1 VRDFLARES
10 AFDRDP
16 RLKILEAADVQE
28 RCVRVRAKFAGPDAD
43 AARRDK
49 ITARQEFTFGG
60 GRHDPVEFKEMATEV
75 LEQATE
81 ERLIRRRASIEE
93 FWSLPE
99 SVLPTEY
106 IDGEIIM
113 APAPTVLHQLV
124 QGNIYSA
131 LRTFVQ
137 GKGLGW
143 IFGPPLDV
151 VMPTGEVVQP
161 DVFFLN
167 TRQTERVR
175 RAKRVE
181 EVPPFLVEILS
192 PGSVTHDTV
201 RKREVYEKNG
211 VREYWIVDVEGRTI
225 AQLLL
230 RRKHYV
236 LTELGESDVIKAS
249 VLAGFEMTVGEL
261 LGV

>member
-1 VRDFLARES
+1 VIKSAARES
-10 AFDRDP
+10 T
-16 RLKILEAADVQE
+16 LS
-28 RCVRVRAKFAGPDAD
+28 
-43 AARRDK
+43 
-49 ITARQEFTFGG
+49 G
-60 GRHDPVEFKEMATEV
+60 GRHDPGEFQEMATEV

-81 ERLIRRRASIEE
+81 ERLIRRRATVEE

-113 APAPTVLHQLV
+113 APSPTVPHQLV
-124 QGNIYSA
+124 QGNVYSA

-137 GKGLGW
+137 GKGAGW

-151 VMPTGEVVQP
+151 VLPTGEVVQP
-161 DVFFLN
+161 DVFLLKAKH
-167 TRQTERVR
+167 TERVR

-192 PGSVTHDTV
+192 PGSITHDTV

-211 VREYWIVDVEGRTI
+211 VREYWIVDVEERSI
-225 AQLLL
+225 AQLVL
-230 RRKHYV
+230 RKKHYA
-236 LTELGESDVIKAS
+236 LTELGESDTIKGA
-249 VLAGFEMTVGEL
+249 VLAGFEMNVGEL
-261 LGV
+261 LGP

>member
-1 VRDFLARES
+1 
-10 AFDRDP
+10 
-16 RLKILEAADVQE
+16 
-28 RCVRVRAKFAGPDAD
+28 
-43 AARRDK
+43 
-49 ITARQEFTFGG
+49 
-60 GRHDPVEFKEMATEV
+60 MATQV

-81 ERLIRRRASIEE
+81 ERLIRRRASAEE

-106 IDGEIIM
+106 IDGEIVL
-113 APAPTVLHQLV
+113 APAPTVWHQFV
-124 QGNIYSA
+124 QGNIYTT

-137 GKGLGW
+137 GTGRGW

-151 VMPTGEVVQP
+151 VLPTGEVVQP

-167 TRQTERVR
+167 TKQTGRAL

-192 PGSVTHDTV
+192 PGSVSHDTL
-201 RKREVYEKNG
+201 RKRELYERHG
-211 VREYWIVDVEGRTI
+211 VREYWIVDAEERTVS
-225 AQLLL
+225 QLVL
-230 RRKHYV
+230 RKKHYA
-236 LTELGESDVIKAS
+236 LTELGEADVLKGA
-249 VLAGFEMTVGEL
+249 VLAGFEMRVGEL